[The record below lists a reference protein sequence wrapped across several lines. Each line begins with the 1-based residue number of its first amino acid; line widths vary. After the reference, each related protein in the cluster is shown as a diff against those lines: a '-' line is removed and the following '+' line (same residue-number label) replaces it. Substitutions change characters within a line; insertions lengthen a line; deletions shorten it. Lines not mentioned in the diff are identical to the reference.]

1 MYQIE
6 FLNQQLRSEFEV
18 KDLRPAKKI
27 LGVKLIRNRKKGTL
41 LFTQQKYNH
50 KVLEKFEMLKTKLV
64 QTPLAAYFLLL
75 CQ

>member
-6 FLNQQLRSEFEV
+6 FFNQQLKIEFEV

-41 LFTQQKYNH
+41 LFT
-50 KVLEKFEMLKTKLV
+50 
-64 QTPLAAYFLLL
+64 
-75 CQ
+75 